1 LSEPGSYNRY
11 TLELS
16 LGSLL
21 AMTGQREQ
29 DPRGFERRSRLSLK
43 ETVCLEELPWA
54 GFSNCVAARTV

>member
-43 ETVCLEELPWA
+43 ELAYWT
-54 GFSNCVAARTV
+54 N